1 MLARLA
7 AGLEKFPRERLVEAP
22 TPIQRLRRLE
32 QTLPKEFG
40 GLRLFVKR
48 DDLMGL
54 GGGGNKLRKLEFT
67 IGEALARGCDAF
79 VTSGGLQSNHARL
92 SAAAAA
98 NAGLSCDLVLTRVVP
113 RDDDEYE
120 YGGNV
125 LLDQLFGANVHKL
138 QKGANA
144 EAFVEQLVAQ
154 LEEQGRRPYAVGVGG
169 SSPVGCLGYVACAAE
184 IVAQE
189 RDLGTT
195 FAAIVT
201 ANGSSGT
208 HAGLA
213 AGFKALGHDPARTV
227 SFAVLTGAEATRART
242 LDLAQRTI
250 ALIDDG
256 ATLDSAEI
264 VVSGKELG
272 DGYGLPTEAMRAAVR
287 RVARSEG
294 LMLDPVYSGKAFAGV
309 LAAIERGAFK
319 NGDAVLFL
327 MTGGWPGLFAY
338 RGAFS

>member
-213 AGFKALGHDPARTV
+213 AGFKATWAWIPRIATV
-227 SFAVLTGAEATRART
+227 SFAVLATGAGKRPAPGRSIS
-242 LDLAQRTI
+242 QRKTI

-264 VVSGKELG
+264 VVSGEELG

-287 RVARSEG
+287 ASRGARALCSIRCTAVRLLQAFSRRSNAARSR
-294 LMLDPVYSGKAFAGV
+294 MVTPSC
-309 LAAIERGAFK
+309 
-319 NGDAVLFL
+319 
-327 MTGGWPGLFAY
+327 
-338 RGAFS
+338 S